1 MALVPATITVNW
13 ISNYIGP
20 HRVCYRVVGSPT
32 WICTQP
38 GTPDPGFHPN
48 CAGQGNPCSY
58 DIDIMVDNETC
69 VPVDYEIYTQAACE
83 TEISTVGR
91 DPVFPATYLISFIPD
106 PACDRYE
113 VTCDDSPMGSTNID
127 TPANS
132 GYTNGAYP
140 GLPIVGGGG
149 AAATVDVTV
158 AGGVITVATL
168 SAAGSGYTGT
178 GLVDITSIVFGGPTP
193 TTITVTPLGCTALT
207 IYDCPSGATADIL
220 PLGTFQPGETYFMC
234 NEGGLPTVPADYTA
248 VEDGNCL
255 CNCVEQDLQNTDPG
269 GTIDYTYIDCNG
281 AVVTGTL
288 AGSASTGDICM
299 VDGSLNTVVNA
310 PAVEA
315 IVVVGPCDAA

>member
-1 MALVPATITVNW
+1 MALVPATINLNW
-13 ISNYIGP
+13 ISNYNGP
-20 HRVCYRVVGSPT
+20 HRVCFRIVGAPT
-32 WICTQP
+32 YTCTVP
-38 GTPDPGFHPN
+38 GTPGPGFHPL
-48 CAGQGNPCSY
+48 CGGSGAPCSY
-58 DIDIMVDNETC
+58 SIDIMVDNETC
-69 VPVDYEIYTQAACE
+69 VQVDYEGYIQAACE
-83 TEISTVGR
+83 DPASLVGR
-91 DPVFPATYLISFIPD
+91 DPFAVSFIPD

-140 GLPIVGGGG
+140 GLPVVGGAG

-158 AGGVITVATL
+158 DALGVITVATL

-178 GLVDITSIVFGGPTP
+178 GLVDLTSIVFVAGTP

-248 VEDGNCL
+248 VEDGTCL
-255 CNCVEQDLQNTDPG
+255 CNCTEYTINTPAVDSVN
-269 GTIDYTYIDCNG
+269 YSYIACNG
-281 AVVTGTL
+281 AVTSGNL
-288 AGSASTGDICM
+288 PAGSPAVGPICM
-299 VDGSLNTVVNA
+299 VTGSLKVV
-310 PAVEA
+310 AVSA
-315 IVVVGPCDAA
+315 AVVSITTGAACP